1 MELIKK
7 NVHMNKLKCQTSLQL
22 TLDDDFNVPDAKPD
36 IYKIIKEQGAVKIN
50 DVKMSNGKLMVNGS
64 LHFDVLYLSDE
75 NARPLHNMSGEIP
88 FDELVHLDE
97 ACAGDDAVVNWE
109 LEDLTTG
116 LINSRKL
123 SVKAIVC
130 LTVLVEDLY
139 DEATAVGVEG
149 DGDIQY
155 RNKTITVTDVAV
167 DKRDTYR
174 VKDQIHLPTNKGNI
188 SEILYSEVE
197 LRNVEVRLLEDKFA
211 VKGEVVVFFIYAG
224 ESEDNPIDYYE
235 TEIPFSTTIDCNGCT
250 EDMIDNIT
258 FTISGKSLEAVPDAD
273 GEERMVDVEVVID
286 MAIKMYDEEELE
298 LLNDVYSPYKDL
310 VPVMKEANYESLLV
324 KNNSKVRVND
334 RIHVA
339 AGQPEILQ
347 ICHASGDIRLDDLE
361 VTDNGLEVSGVME
374 VQVLYICPDDKRPLN
389 SIKGIIPFNQTIEAR
404 GIQQDSIYRVKP
416 SLEQLSVMALDGEE
430 MEVKAGIGLSS
441 IIFNSLTEPIIADV
455 EEHELDYDKLKNMP
469 SMVGYV
475 VKNDDSLW
483 SIAKKYYSTVDKLKE
498 LNDLADEN
506 VRPGDKLL
514 ITKRVDRIL

>member
-36 IYKIIKEQGAVKIN
+36 IYKIIKEQGTVKIN
-50 DVKMSNGKLMVNGS
+50 DVKMSNGKLMVNGA
-64 LHFDVLYLSDE
+64 LNFNVLYLSDE

-88 FDELVHLDE
+88 FDELIHMDD
-97 ACAGDDAVVNWE
+97 ACTGDDAVVNWE
-109 LEDLTTG
+109 LEDMTTG

-139 DEATAVGVEG
+139 DEATAVGIED
-149 DGDIQY
+149 DGDTQFQ
-155 RNKTITVTDVAV
+155 NKTITVTDVAV

-174 VKDQIHLPTNKGNI
+174 VKDQIHLPANKGNI

-211 VKGEVVVFFIYAG
+211 VKGEVLVFFIYAG
-224 ESEDNPIDYYE
+224 ESEDNPVDYYE
-235 TEIPFSTTIDCNGCT
+235 AEIPFSTTIDCNGCT

-258 FTISGKSLEAVPDAD
+258 FTIAGKNLEVVPDAD
-273 GEERMVDVEVVID
+273 GEERIVDVEVVIE
-286 MAIKMYDEEELE
+286 MAIKMYDEEDLE
-298 LLNDVYSPYKDL
+298 LLSDVYSPYKEL
-310 VPVMKEANYESLLV
+310 VPVMKEAHYESLLV
-324 KNNSKVRVND
+324 KNNSKVRAND
-334 RIHVA
+334 RIRIT

-347 ICHASGDIRLDDLE
+347 ICHASGDVKVDDIE
-361 VTDNGLEVSGVME
+361 VVDNGLEVNGVVE
-374 VQVLYICPDDKRPLN
+374 VQILYICPDDKRPLN
-389 SIKGIIPFNQTIEAR
+389 SIKGMVPFSQTIEAR
-404 GIQQDSIYRVKP
+404 GINPESIYRIKP

-430 MEVKAGIGLSS
+430 MEVKAGVGLST
-441 IIFNSLTEPIIADV
+441 IVFNSLTEPIIADV
-455 EEHELDYDKLKNMP
+455 QEYELDYNKLKNMP

-475 VKNDDSLW
+475 VKNNDSLW

-498 LNDLADEN
+498 LNDLAEDT
-506 VRPGDKLL
+506 VKPGDKLL
-514 ITKRVDRIL
+514 ITKRVDRII

>member
-1 MELIKK
+1 MELIRK

-36 IYKIIKEQGAVKIN
+36 IYKIIKEQGTVKIN

-64 LHFDVLYLSDE
+64 LNFNVLYLSDE

-88 FDELVHLDE
+88 FDELIHMDD

-109 LEDLTTG
+109 LEDMTTG

-139 DEATAVGVEG
+139 DEATAVGIED
-149 DGDIQY
+149 DGDTQFQ
-155 RNKTITVTDVAV
+155 NKTITVTDVAV

-174 VKDQIHLPTNKGNI
+174 VKDQIHLPANKGNI

-211 VKGEVVVFFIYAG
+211 VKGEVLVFFIYAG
-224 ESEDNPIDYYE
+224 ESEDNPVDYYE
-235 TEIPFSTTIDCNGCT
+235 SEIPFSTTIDCNGCT
-250 EDMIDNIT
+250 EDMVDNIV
-258 FTISGKSLEAVPDAD
+258 FTIAGKNLEVVPDAD
-273 GEERMVDVEVVID
+273 GEERIVDVEAVIE
-286 MAIKMYDEEELE
+286 MAIKMYEEEDLE
-298 LLNDVYSPYKDL
+298 LLSDVYSPYKDL
-310 VPVMKEANYESLLV
+310 VPVMKEAHYESLLV
-324 KNNSKVRVND
+324 KNNSKVRAND
-334 RIHVA
+334 RIRIA
-339 AGQPEILQ
+339 SGQPEILQ
-347 ICHASGDIRLDDLE
+347 ICHASGDVKVDDIE
-361 VTDNGLEVSGVME
+361 VVDNGLEVNGVVE
-374 VQVLYICPDDKRPLN
+374 VQILYICPDDKRPLN
-389 SIKGIIPFNQTIEAR
+389 SIKGMVPFNQTIEAR
-404 GIQQDSIYRVKP
+404 GINPESIYRIKP

-430 MEVKAGIGLSS
+430 MEVKAGVGLST
-441 IIFNSLTEPIIADV
+441 IVFNSLTEPIIADV
-455 EEHELDYDKLKNMP
+455 LEHELDYDKLKNMP

-475 VKNDDSLW
+475 VKNNDSLW

-506 VRPGDKLL
+506 IKQGDKLL
-514 ITKRVDRIL
+514 ITKRVDRII